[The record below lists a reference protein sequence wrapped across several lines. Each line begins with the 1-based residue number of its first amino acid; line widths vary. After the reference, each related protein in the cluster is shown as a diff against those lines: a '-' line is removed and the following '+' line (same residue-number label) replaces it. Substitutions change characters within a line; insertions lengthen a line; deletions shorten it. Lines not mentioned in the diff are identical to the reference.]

1 MQCKNY
7 ICTYNFKQQ
16 MRSIIGQN
24 TRFTLCRVITKKQD
38 RMLLFILIA
47 PGSIFVL
54 YFTVFLNIIIKV
66 KA

>member
-16 MRSIIGQN
+16 MRSILGQKH
-24 TRFTLCRVITKKQD
+24 RFTLCSVITKKQD

-47 PGSIFVL
+47 PGSIFC
-54 YFTVFLNIIIKV
+54 FLFYGISQLNY
-66 KA
+66 